1 MNGSNDENPF
11 AILPRRPKPWR
22 AIGRSLG
29 LLLCCCLAVYG
40 LHIASR
46 GWLLSRLAHNLDQHA
61 PAVQRERLA
70 MLAEFGVDGLPVL
83 VNCLA
88 ADDRRLAQQAYAE
101 IQRMRGR
108 WETGTSLN
116 PTAANEV
123 LVSAIA
129 AAATDFPADRRR
141 WLVDLLNAT
150 LVSTVDSEKTRD
162 AETYRRAQRLLAVL
176 APSGSDVAQSLLAGR
191 SRALDEND
199 EVQDDEIQN
208 DARPRLA
215 TVGDATGLPRR
226 LQPLPTRFL
235 GTLASDADRN
245 STNADDDTLGRFPT
259 DPPTIN
265 ESAERSGFADGAA
278 DGANERGRADGNLDD
293 GTLSN
298 PAPSAALLSVP
309 TDVIALTAAARGAI
323 GDNPLSAFDTRSVI
337 YSINSV
343 RPNLRAAAERELR
356 ARGFTAGD
364 LALAAQLVSP
374 DASVRLSMISELP
387 RRADVDPRQWLL
399 WLAADTERDVRL
411 EAISILGTMDDPAV
425 KQALR
430 ELLKEERDTTVA
442 SRLRRVL
449 GLR

>member
-1 MNGSNDENPF
+1 MNGLNDENPF

-88 ADDRRLAQQAYAE
+88 ADDRRLAEQAYAE

-116 PTAANEV
+116 PTAANQA
-123 LVSAIA
+123 LVASIA
-129 AAATDFPADRRR
+129 EAVPDLPPDRRS

-150 LVSTVDSEKTRD
+150 LVSTVDSEMPRD

-176 APSGSDVAQSLLAGR
+176 APTGSDAAQSALASR
-191 SRALDEND
+191 SQALDASDELQND
-199 EVQDDEIQN
+199 ASEN

-215 TVGDATGLPRR
+215 TVGDVSGLPRR

-235 GTLASDADRN
+235 GTLASDANRA
-245 STNADDDTLGRFPT
+245 SADPDDETLGRFPT

-265 ESAERSGFADGAA
+265 ESAERSSFADEARGAEGPG
-278 DGANERGRADGNLDD
+278 DIGGNFDD
-293 GTLSN
+293 GTTDSSQ
-298 PAPSAALLSVP
+298 PTAALLSVP
-309 TDVIALTAAARGAI
+309 TDVIALTAAAREAI

-356 ARGFTAGD
+356 SRGFTAGD